1 MAKKTILEK
10 EIKKRIHPVVIFVFV
25 LFLIIGIMLGYYVK
39 NELMEKVDNNINTFY
54 DMNQIVINDLET
66 VHK

>member
-25 LFLIIGIMLGYYVK
+25 LFLIIGIVLGYYVK
-39 NELMEKVDNNINTFY
+39 NELMKKVDNNINTFY
-54 DMNQIVINDLET
+54 VMNPIVINDLET

>member
-39 NELMEKVDNNINTFY
+39 NEHMKKVDNNINTFY

>member
-25 LFLIIGIMLGYYVK
+25 LFIIIGIMLGYYVK
-39 NELMEKVDNNINTFY
+39 NELMKKVDNNINTFY